1 MNSFNLFRLD
11 EGNKNRVKY
20 KYITPAEFQF
30 VYDCVQ
36 GKFKDIVP
44 ENSKTELEK
53 RIISYLEPNVEL
65 KYIDFKEFSDCDKAT
80 EQLKKSKKLKK
91 SNLDNKSI
99 QLNAEFYCS
108 TLPKFMNKYIS
119 QIFTNLLSVQKR
131 DETLF
136 DEFVSLHIDIFTN
149 FFINRERQISIDEPN
164 FDSYRN
170 LVKMYDDSFYLNKK
184 TSLMSLEEGKEKN
197 LIYNTYVDYQ
207 IKFNSEKLHKSTSY
221 SHDCTEKK
229 TPINKLLCGLTH
241 RRETPEAFKFEKRFE
256 HSNQFIPYKGNVNYQ
271 ISTLADLNGALYIEA
286 IGEANSEN
294 TVKNK
299 VYLAYANTIKIILA
313 SKNVKEFYKNCYE
326 QNNVYSN
333 CISSND
339 DIKNKIELIFNNSAF
354 LEIEEHNKMTKGD
367 IMVDNP
373 VSFCMEE
380 KSEVLV
386 KGDILELKYFTIDDI
401 TSSKKNNTLHI
412 TRILEP
418 NIPKILNNI
427 KESGLLNDYGS
438 DAKFFKKFLEEII
451 EVIIE
456 ATKKI
461 VEKDIEKIKRTF
473 DNIKGLIIDGPKYIE
488 KTNNWDIKIDSGQ
501 TGQQGRGVA
510 IVLQLP
516 PDFKTRDL
524 RYIQSRNLFCF
535 AN

>member
-11 EGNKNRVKY
+11 EGNSKRMKH
-20 KYITPAEFQF
+20 KYITPDEFQF

-44 ENSKTELEK
+44 NNSKNKLENK
-53 RIISYLEPNVEL
+53 IISYLEPNVEL
-65 KYIDFKEFSDCDKAT
+65 KSIDFKNFSDCDKAT
-80 EQLKKSKKLKK
+80 EQLKKSKKSKK

-108 TLPKFMNKYIS
+108 TLPKFMNIYIS
-119 QIFTNLLSVQKR
+119 QIFTNLLNVQKR
-131 DETLF
+131 DENLF
-136 DEFVSLHIDIFTN
+136 NEFVSLHIDIFTN
-149 FFINRERQISIDEPN
+149 FFINRERKISIDEPN
-164 FDSYRN
+164 FYSYRN
-170 LVKMYDDSFYLNKK
+170 LVNMYDDSFYLNDK
-184 TSLMSLEEGKEKN
+184 TSLMSLEAGKEKN

-207 IKFNSEKLHKSTSY
+207 INFYSEELPKSTSY
-221 SHDCTEKK
+221 SYDCTQKT
-229 TPINKLLCGLTH
+229 TPIDKLLCGLTH
-241 RRETPEAFKFEKRFE
+241 KRETTDAFKFEKRFE

-271 ISTLADLNGALYIEA
+271 INTLADLNGALYIEA

-299 VYLAYANTIKIILA
+299 VYLAYADTIKIMLS
-313 SKNVKEFYKNCYE
+313 SKNIKEFYKNCYE

-333 CISSND
+333 CISSNK
-339 DIKNKIELIFNNSAF
+339 DIKNKIELIFKNSVF

-386 KGDILELKYFTIDDI
+386 KGDIIELKYFKIDDI
-401 TSSKKNNTLHI
+401 RSSKKNNTLHI

-418 NIPKILNNI
+418 DIPKILKNI
-427 KESGLLNDYGS
+427 IESGFLNDYGS
-438 DAKFFKKFLEEII
+438 DIKFFKKFLEEII
-451 EVIIE
+451 DIIIE

-461 VEKDIEKIKRTF
+461 VKGDLEKIKRTF

-488 KTNNWDIKIDSGQ
+488 KTNGWEIKIDSGR

-516 PDFKTRDL
+516 DNFKTRDL
-524 RYIQSRNLFCF
+524 EYIQSRNLFCF

>member
-44 ENSKTELEK
+44 ENSKIELEE

-80 EQLKKSKKLKK
+80 EQLKKSKK

-119 QIFTNLLSVQKR
+119 QIFTNLLSVEKR
-131 DETLF
+131 DEKLF

-149 FFINRERQISIDEPN
+149 FFINRERQISKDEPN

-170 LVKMYDDSFYLNKK
+170 LVNMYDDSFYLNNK
-184 TSLMSLEEGKEKN
+184 TSLMGLEEGREKN

-207 IKFNSEKLHKSTSY
+207 IKFNSEELPKSTSY
-221 SHDCTEKK
+221 SHNCTEKK

-241 RRETPEAFKFEKRFE
+241 RRETAEAFKFEKRFE
-256 HSNQFIPYKGNVNYQ
+256 HSNQFIPYKGNVNYE
-271 ISTLADLNGALYIEA
+271 IRTLNDLNGALHIEA
-286 IGEANSEN
+286 MDDANSEN
-294 TVKNK
+294 TIKQV
-299 VYLAYANTIKIILA
+299 VSVAYANTIKIMLA
-313 SKNVKEFYKNCYE
+313 SVEVKELYKNCYE
-326 QNNVYSN
+326 QNNTECLGLN
-333 CISSND
+333 ENIR
-339 DIKNKIELIFNNSAF
+339 NKIKLIFTKSTF
-354 LEIEEHNKMTKGD
+354 LQIEEHDKMAKGD
-367 IMVDNP
+367 VMVDNS
-373 VSFCMEE
+373 VSECSGQ
-380 KSEVLV
+380 KNDVLV
-386 KGDILELKYFTIDDI
+386 KGDILELKYFTVDDI
-401 TSSKKNNTLHI
+401 RSSKKKGKLHI

-418 NIPKILNNI
+418 NILEILKII

-438 DAKFFKKFLEEII
+438 NAKYFKKFLEEII
-451 EVIIE
+451 DVIIE
-456 ATKKI
+456 ATKNI
-461 VEKDIEKIKRTF
+461 VARDLDKIKKTF
-473 DNIKGLIIDGPKYIE
+473 DNVKGLIIAGPKYIE
-488 KTNNWDIKIDSGQ
+488 RTDDWDITIDSGQ

-516 PDFKTRDL
+516 DNFKTRDL
-524 RYIQSRNLFCF
+524 EYIESTNLFCF